1 MCVGGSRPDLC
12 VLTVPSVGLCNLNV
26 SFSGE
31 AFDSRTAESSAAP
44 TTNGGSEETMVT
56 PTPSRARTTEDL
68 FAAIHRYYHAFS
80 ACHHLFS
87 PVTRPHPHPHSKV
100 HHFLFP
106 PTLHNF
112 FLPCLTRNV
121 CVWHV
126 LLCSTSAQTLQLLPC
141 QRY

>member
-1 MCVGGSRPDLC
+1 MRQSAPPPYHLIFYRVVCVRSVCVGGSRPDLC

-31 AFDSRTAESSAAP
+31 VFDSSTAESSPAP
-44 TTNGGSEETMVT
+44 TTNGGSEKIMVT

-87 PVTRPHPHPHSKV
+87 CVTRRHPTPTPTPSSITSFSLQHSITFSCPV
-100 HHFLFP
+100 
-106 PTLHNF
+106 
-112 FLPCLTRNV
+112 
-121 CVWHV
+121 
-126 LLCSTSAQTLQLLPC
+126 
-141 QRY
+141 